1 MEQIVRK
8 LESTDGAMVQQA
20 APQDGTRRDIIIRV
34 EAETLARQ
42 QKRAVV
48 KTARGGGFEIY
59 CDEGTQLGGDDE
71 APPPLAYFSAG
82 IAF

>member
-8 LESTDGAMVQQA
+8 LESSE
-20 APQDGTRRDIIIRV
+20 APPISGDSDTRREIV
-34 EAETLARQ
+34 LEVQAETVERQ

-48 KTARGGGFEIY
+48 KGRTSSFEIY
-59 CDEGTQLGGDDE
+59 CDEGTYLGGDDA